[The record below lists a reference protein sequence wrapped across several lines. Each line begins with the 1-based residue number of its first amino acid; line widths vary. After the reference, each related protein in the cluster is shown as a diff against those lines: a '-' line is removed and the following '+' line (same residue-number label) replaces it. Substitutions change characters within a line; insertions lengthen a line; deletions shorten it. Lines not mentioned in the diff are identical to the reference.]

1 MIVTARPD
9 RGIAYRSR
17 HDPAQICNGNFE
29 PTEPLFDAS
38 EPTSFAT
45 IMPRI
50 KAILANHGKILLTR

>member
-9 RGIAYRSR
+9 GIAYRSR

-29 PTEPLFDAS
+29 PTEPLFDAAD
-38 EPTSFAT
+38 PTPFAT

-50 KAILANHGKILLTR
+50 KAILASPGKILLTR